1 MFTMTALFDTPG
13 NVTLALKGSV
23 SAEVV
28 PEIDRLIRD
37 GRERQRQVVLDL
49 SEVTLMDP
57 AAARFF
63 AAQLRAGIEL
73 ADCPSYLRHWISAES
88 KNETEQ

>member
-1 MFTMTALFDTPG
+1 MFKMTALRDTPG
-13 NVTLALKGSV
+13 NFTLALKGNV

-37 GRERQRQVVLDL
+37 GKETQRQVVLDL

-63 AAQLRAGIEL
+63 AAQFRHGIEL
-73 ADCPSYLRHWISAES
+73 ADCPGYLKHWIFRES
-88 KNETEQ
+88 TNETEQ